1 LSVEFRLARALAYFS
16 ARDKPSGCQL
26 QRVAQ
31 RPNPVVKSPIKERRV
46 TALQE
51 ALDLAVA
58 SGKIAGAV
66 ATTGSASAV
75 RETAMAGSANP
86 ATGAAITAD
95 SIFQIASMTKAVTSV
110 AAMQLVEQ
118 GRIGLDSPLG
128 DAVPDLADPQVI
140 DGFGEDGS
148 VRLRAA
154 KRPITLRHLLS
165 HTSGFGYDF
174 MSADLLRSRGPGGP
188 PTPGTLDSI
197 KGPLLFDPGDNWN
210 YGVSTDWAGRV
221 VEAITGEPLG
231 AGFERTVCG
240 PLGMVDTGFDLADDK
255 ADRLVALQLRQPD
268 GSLAPMPMAIGGGPT
283 REFDAGGAGLYST
296 ASDYLRFVR
305 MLLNGGTLDGVQLL
319 KAETVA
325 EMTRNQIGNLR
336 AGQMESVMPMLALPG
351 ELFPDQHCGWSLGFL
366 INPEPGHSGRAA
378 GSQAWAGIAN
388 SYYWFDPANDV
399 ATVLMM
405 QFLPF
410 GDEAA
415 LETLWAVERAVY
427 SG

>member
-1 LSVEFRLARALAYFS
+1 MARALAYFL

-26 QRVAQ
+26 QPVAQ
-31 RPNPVVKSPIKERRV
+31 PPNPPARPSKKERRV

-51 ALDLAVA
+51 ALDRAVA

-86 ATGAAITAD
+86 ATGAAIAAD

-110 AAMQLVEQ
+110 AAMQLAEQ

-128 DAVPDLADPQVI
+128 EILPDLADLQVI
-140 DGFGEDGS
+140 DGFDDDGS
-148 VRLRAA
+148 VRLRPA
-154 KRPITLRHLLS
+154 KRPVTLRHLLS

-188 PTPGTLDSI
+188 PTPGTLASI
-197 KGPLLFDPGDNWN
+197 KGPLLFDPGEGWN

-221 VEAITGEPLG
+221 VEAVTGERLG
-231 AGFERTVCG
+231 AVFDRAICA
-240 PLGMVDTGFDLADDK
+240 PLGMADTSFDLADDK

-268 GSLAPMPMAIGGGPT
+268 GGLAPMPMAIGGGPI

-296 ASDYLRFVR
+296 AGDYLRFVR
-305 MLLNGGTLDGVQLL
+305 MLLNGGTLDGVLLL
-319 KAETVA
+319 KPETVA
-325 EMTRNQIGNLR
+325 EMTRNQIGDLR

-351 ELFPDQHCGWSLGFL
+351 ELFPDQHCGWGLGFL
-366 INPEPGHSGRAA
+366 INPDVGHAGRAA